1 MFVCEQQPVL
11 SLIRIVLRCT
21 TRPTTIFYPM
31 RVWAKVYKPR
41 GLRLWLM
48 ILVNVV
54 MALVAVAAFVGSLA
68 TIVSKARYAVGGDE
82 IKEKQAAAGSA
93 SHRT

>member
-1 MFVCEQQPVL
+1 
-11 SLIRIVLRCT
+11 
-21 TRPTTIFYPM
+21 
-31 RVWAKVYKPR
+31 
-41 GLRLWLM
+41 M

-54 MALVAVAAFVGSLA
+54 MALVAVAAFVGSLE

-82 IKEKQAAAGSA
+82 IEEEQAAAGRA